1 MRVTASAPGKLVL
14 LGEYAV
20 LEGAPAL
27 ALAVDRRARVS
38 LVPASGGYW
47 EVVSP
52 TLGCEGLLR
61 VEREGVE
68 WRHAPAPEL
77 AWLASLFGCV
87 PFAARLPPCRVE
99 LDSDA
104 FFIVDHAGEQVKLGL
119 GSSAAITV
127 ALLGALHACAGQ
139 SAPTLAACIAVHRAI
154 QHGRGS
160 GIDIAAALGGGLS
173 RFELL
178 GSAPERVP
186 MQLPE
191 ALHWCCVFSGR
202 PASTAALLGAVASW
216 REREPAAH
224 AHHMRELA
232 TISSRGVDAVAGHD
246 AASFLSSL
254 HDYAQALACFGE
266 AAGVDIASRGHRLL
280 AALAEECGVVYKSCG
295 AGGGDVGVTFGMDH
309 TRLGEFNARA
319 TQAGFAVVTLG
330 ADPKGLQTESAG

>member
-1 MRVTASAPGKLVL
+1 MRITAGAPGKLVL

-27 ALAVDRRARVS
+27 VLAVDRRARVS
-38 LVPASGGYW
+38 LVPASGDYW

-52 TLGCEGLLR
+52 TLGCEARLR
-61 VEREGVE
+61 VGRGGVE
-68 WRHAPAPEL
+68 WHDAPASGL

-87 PFAARLPPCRVE
+87 PFASGLPPCRVE

-104 FFIVDHAGEQVKLGL
+104 FFIVDPSGGQVKLGL
-119 GSSAAITV
+119 GSSAAVTV

-160 GIDIAAALGGGLS
+160 GIDIAAALAGGLS
-173 RFELL
+173 RFELR
-178 GSAPERVP
+178 GSAPDRVP
-186 MQLPE
+186 VQLPE
-191 ALHWCCVFSGR
+191 ALHWSCLFSGR
-202 PASTAALLGAVASW
+202 PSSTAALLGAVEAW

-224 AHHMRELA
+224 ARHMRELA
-232 TISSRGVDAVAGHD
+232 TISSRGVDAVVRHD
-246 AASFLSSL
+246 AASFLTSL

-280 AALAEECGVVYKSCG
+280 AALAAECGVVYKSCG
-295 AGGGDVGVTFGMDH
+295 AGGGDVGVTFAMDH
-309 TRLGEFNARA
+309 TRLREFNARA
-319 TQAGFAVVTLG
+319 AQAGFAVVTLG
-330 ADPKGLQTESAG
+330 ADREGLQTESAG